1 MRVLLVQRS
10 LAPPGGGNAVAAW
23 MLHALAGHHQVDT
36 LTLSLWSPAQTN
48 AFYGTSIPERP
59 IVRHVVPP
67 PWRWLSRL
75 SSDRAYRL
83 RMAALLRRARQLSA
97 DYDLLVTADDY
108 AVFEKPG
115 IQYVHFPATLNSRPT
130 RLAAIVGV
138 YFHFCDWW
146 RGLPWPLAARNLT
159 LANSEWTAARLR
171 GVGETRVLYPPVVDT
186 GPGEPWACR
195 SNTFLSV
202 GRFHSSKRLEVVMSI
217 VRRLRAGAMADARL
231 VIVGS
236 PVDVEYSHRIRE
248 AAIRAGD
255 WIQIRED
262 LSRGELNALMGR
274 SRYGVQAMEG
284 EHFGMATAEMAR
296 AGCLVFPH
304 RSGGSVEVVN
314 GAPELLWDSE
324 DEAVARISATVQ
336 APALRDQLLASLGV
350 QAQQFSAERFV
361 ERFRVIV
368 SEWEARQVN

>member
-1 MRVLLVQRS
+1 
-10 LAPPGGGNAVAAW
+10 
-23 MLHALAGHHQVDT
+23 
-36 LTLSLWSPAQTN
+36 
-48 AFYGTSIPERP
+48 
-59 IVRHVVPP
+59 
-67 PWRWLSRL
+67 
-75 SSDRAYRL
+75 
-83 RMAALLRRARQLSA
+83 MAALLRRARQLSA

-146 RGLPWPLAARNLT
+146 MGLPWPLAARNLT

-217 VRRLRAGAMADARL
+217 VRRLRAGAIADARL

-236 PVDVEYSHRIRE
+236 PVDVGYSHRIRE

-324 DEAVARISATVQ
+324 DEAVARI
-336 APALRDQLLASLGV
+336 RDPFG
-350 QAQQFSAERFV
+350 RG
-361 ERFRVIV
+361 R
-368 SEWEARQVN
+368 RQG